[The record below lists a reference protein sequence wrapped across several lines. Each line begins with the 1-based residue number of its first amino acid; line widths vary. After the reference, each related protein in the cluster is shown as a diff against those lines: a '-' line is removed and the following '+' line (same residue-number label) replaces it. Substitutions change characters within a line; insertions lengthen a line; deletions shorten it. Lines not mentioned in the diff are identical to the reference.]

1 MSDRCVY
8 FMPIAVLCLS
18 LASKITN
25 RILMFTLNCKGRLL
39 EIKGPVVMG
48 IINATPDSFFSASRH
63 ASVDAMLH
71 QAEDMLNNGAIMLDI
86 GGQSTRPGSEP
97 VSREEELRRTI
108 EGIASIHERFPQ
120 AILSVDTYYAKVA
133 QEAVAAGA
141 SIVNDVS
148 AGTLDEAMIPA
159 VAALQVPYVLMHMK
173 GKPQTMQQS
182 PVYENVTLEV
192 LDFFIEKVALL
203 KASGI
208 NDIILDP
215 GFGFGKTIAHNFELL
230 HHMKALSVLELPLLI
245 GLSRKGTIYKTL
257 GITAEEALNG
267 TTVMNTIALM
277 NGAHILRVHDVK
289 AAKEAIILVEA
300 VRGDTGR

>member
-1 MSDRCVY
+1 
-8 FMPIAVLCLS
+8 
-18 LASKITN
+18 
-25 RILMFTLNCKGRLL
+25 MFTLNCKGRLL